1 MAEEEKSTEQTSG
14 SKQDGK
20 DSTSESQT
28 KTEKK
33 LEFTQEELDKKMQ
46 AREARGEAAAAKKL
60 QKTIEDLQAKIADFE
75 GKDLGAMEKLQRKY
89 DKLVEDHK
97 STDTELIGANLKL
110 AKLTALLKAGAQP
123 DKLDGLLKRV
133 SGSTEPE
140 IEADVQELVSLGWI
154 GKAPEPDPSKP
165 AANGSGKPPV
175 KDGIKKFTEAQLRA
189 MKPEEY
195 EANRADILKAMEGGL
210 IQK

>member
-1 MAEEEKSTEQTSG
+1 MADPVIDNPTPNGGNTPTPEPKPVAEPKKIELTQAEFDQKVKERLDRAEKAA
-14 SKQDGK
+14 
-20 DSTSESQT
+20 
-28 KTEKK
+28 EKK
-33 LEFTQEELDKKMQ
+33 FQDQ
-46 AREARGEAAAAKKL
+46 IKKL
-60 QKTIEDLQAKIADFE
+60 TDQIEEFK
-75 GKDLGAMEKLQRKY
+75 GKDLGELEKLQKKLEKVTKDLDEK
-89 DKLVEDHK
+89 DK
-97 STDTELIGANLKL
+97 ELFGTTLKL
-110 AKLTALLKAGAQP
+110 AKLQALLKAGAQP

-140 IEADVQELVSLGWI
+140 IEADVQELVSLGWV

>member
-1 MAEEEKSTEQTSG
+1 MAEDDSKKLTTSEKEG
-14 SKQDGK
+14 D
-20 DSTSESQT
+20 DSTSESKT

-33 LEFTQEELDKKMQ
+33 IELTQAEFDQKVKERLDRAEKAAEKKFQ
-46 AREARGEAAAAKKL
+46 DQIKKL
-60 QKTIEDLQAKIADFE
+60 TDQVEEFK
-75 GKDLGAMEKLQRKY
+75 GKDLGELEKLQKKLEKVTKDLDEK
-89 DKLVEDHK
+89 DK
-97 STDTELIGANLKL
+97 ELFGTTLKL
-110 AKLTALLKAGAQP
+110 AKLQALLKAGAQP